1 MKKTAKILAI
11 FLVVTLLC
19 GVLCSCHKTKEDASK
34 KRSAALDNIA
44 NTFLS
49 GVDENWSINMSV
61 EQITSLDNAGEYVV
75 ASGWLNLVCSALN
88 KSDMQTAKLNLLAS
102 ELASDDGRKL
112 ISEFSENVELLIPS
126 LKDVG
131 FTSEDI
137 SSTAYYLV
145 EEIVSNGEGT
155 LRSMISKLDD
165 VKDVLISSQS
175 GEVEKIDNIN
185 ENRASTE
192 RMIEV
197 VKMTQDEK
205 DEILD
210 ALLDAK
216 SAFKELVEFA
226 YDTSVG
232 SITDELYDSLV
243 GGEGIL
249 GNVSEDEIAIVVRAM
264 LANVEDLANALSH
277 EDVANLN
284 SALDLFIKH
293 FDNNQITSSLYAQIV
308 VYAKYAYMVVDI
320 IPSICDVV
328 LAGSDVFV
336 DKDFIED
343 LLLVAKQASG
353 DSLNSQ
359 TTSIN
364 TLILIARAIEGIMD
378 SADFGYDEIMAV
390 VGKMNVSGQDAY
402 QKAMP
407 LIALDILLNITTFM
421 NESEDGLSAVHPDI
435 VSEDDLTTMIG
446 ALLLS
451 ACADQFK
458 EAYYTYTLTGG
469 SDNYATMTQMASL
482 CAFEFFAGE
491 SNPYNPS
498 TQTKAWY
505 NWCINTALPRANR
518 KISSCV
524 DTVKEDFE
532 EFVNDY
538 FAENSSVKSAIE
550 SIANMSILE
559 ENISDD
565 ELNDNY
571 MSAFSESRLLGFEYV
586 FQLLDKRTQI

>member
-11 FLVVTLLC
+11 FLIVTLLC

-61 EQITSLDNAGEYVV
+61 EQIASLDNAGEYVV

-137 SSTAYYLV
+137 SSTAYYLI

-165 VKDVLISSQS
+165 VKDVLTASQS
-175 GEVEKIDNIN
+175 GAVEKIDNIN

-197 VKMTQDEK
+197 VKMTQDERT
-205 DEILD
+205 EILG
-210 ALLDAK
+210 ALANAQD
-216 SAFKELVEFA
+216 AFKELVEFA

-243 GGEGIL
+243 GGDGIL

-264 LANVEDLANALSH
+264 LANVEDLANALSQ

-390 VGKMNVSGQDAY
+390 VGKINVSGQDAY

-407 LIALDILLNITTFM
+407 LIALDVILNITTFM
-421 NESEDGLSAVHPDI
+421 NESDELSAVHPDI
-435 VSEDDLTTMIG
+435 VSEDDLKTMVG

-451 ACADQFK
+451 AFADQFK
-458 EAYYTYTLTGG
+458 EAYYTYTTTG
-469 SDNYATMTQMASL
+469 DNDSYTKMFNLASW

-505 NWCINTALPRANR
+505 NWCINTALPRANS

-524 DTVKEDFE
+524 DIVKEDFE

-538 FAENSSVKSAIE
+538 FADNSSVKSAIE
-550 SIANMSILE
+550 SIANMNILE

-565 ELNDNY
+565 ELNENY
-571 MSAFSESRLLGFEYV
+571 MGVLSESRLLGFVYV
-586 FQLLDKRTQI
+586 FQLFA

>member
-1 MKKTAKILAI
+1 MKKTAKIFAI
-11 FLVVTLLC
+11 FLIVTLLC
-19 GVLCSCHKTKEDASK
+19 GVLCACHKTKDDASK
-34 KRSAALDNIA
+34 KRSTALDNIA
-44 NTFLS
+44 NIFLS
-49 GVDENWSINMSV
+49 GVDSNWTRNMSV
-61 EQITSLDNAGEYVV
+61 DDIASLDNAGEYIVTN
-75 ASGWLNLVCSALN
+75 GWLNLVCDVLN
-88 KSDMQTAKLNLLAS
+88 ESTMQTAKLNLLANT
-102 ELASDDGRKL
+102 LASEDGQKL
-112 ISEFSENVELLIPS
+112 ISNFSDNVELLIPL
-126 LKDVG
+126 LKDIG
-131 FTSEDI
+131 FTSDDI
-137 SSTAYYLV
+137 SSVAFSLV
-145 EEIVSNGEGT
+145 FRLTLQGEET
-155 LRSMISKLDD
+155 LRTMIDTLDD
-165 VKDVLISSQS
+165 VKDVLTASQS
-175 GEVEKIDNIN
+175 ASLEQIDNIN
-185 ENRASTE
+185 ENRASAE

-205 DEILD
+205 DGILD
-210 ALLDAK
+210 ALLDAE

-249 GNVSEDEIAIVVRAM
+249 GNVSEDEVAIVVRAM
-264 LANVEDLANALSH
+264 LANVEDLANALSQ
-277 EDVANLN
+277 EDVAKLN

-293 FDNNQITSSLYAQIV
+293 FDSNQITSSLYAQIV

-343 LLLVAKQASG
+343 LLLVTKQASG

-364 TLILIARAIEGIMD
+364 TLILIARAIMGIMD

-435 VSEDDLTTMIG
+435 VSEDDLTTMIS

-458 EAYYTYTLTGG
+458 EAYYTYTLTGD
-469 SDNYATMTQMASL
+469 SDSYATMTQMASL

-505 NWCINTALPRANR
+505 NWCINTALPRANS

-524 DTVKEDFE
+524 DIVKEDFE
-532 EFVNDY
+532 AFVNDY

-571 MSAFSESRLLGFEYV
+571 MSAFSESRLLGFVYV
-586 FQLLDKRTQI
+586 FQLFA